1 VLPSERYAELEKLML
16 EAKSTTEFEVALDKF
31 KNGKV
36 VLEPV
41 GR

>member
-1 VLPSERYAELEKLML
+1 VSPSERYAELEKLRL
-16 EAKSTTEFEVALDKF
+16 EAKSTTEFKVALDKF

-36 VLEPV
+36 VLEPM